1 MGQYSGIQQKM
12 EERLSALQRR
22 VERIESDRRREG
34 GALDPDFE
42 EQVVERENDDV
53 LDALDVSGRSEL
65 EELRTALQ
73 RMESGTYGVCI
84 RCDEV
89 IPLARLEA
97 MPSAITCVGCAD

>member
-1 MGQYSGIQQKM
+1 MGHYSGIQQKL

-22 VERIESDRRREG
+22 VDRIESDRRREG

-53 LDALDVSGRSEL
+53 LDALDESGRSQL
-65 EELRTALQ
+65 EELRAALQ
-73 RMESGTYGVCI
+73 RMENGTYGVCS
-84 RCDEV
+84 RCDQV

-97 MPSAITCVGCAD
+97 MPSATTCVGCAD